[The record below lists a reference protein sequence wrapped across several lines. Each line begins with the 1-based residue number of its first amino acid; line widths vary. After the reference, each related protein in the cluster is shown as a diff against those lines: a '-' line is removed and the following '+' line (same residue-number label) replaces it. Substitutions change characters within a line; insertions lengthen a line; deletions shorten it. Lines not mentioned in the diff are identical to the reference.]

1 MSEISTLIE
10 GVLEVRFGINGAGA
24 RWKGSE
30 KHWFVDI
37 HGTWLKVDITGQG
50 FGNLL
55 VLTVLLGHPPQRHL
69 AEFHAL
75 LLEKNLEL
83 PGPSLW
89 VKDSLFGLR
98 EVRYTDGLQD
108 IELVDMMELMT
119 EVAREV
125 KEELSEIY
133 DTGLTLFN
141 GSSPEAMLDAVTEL
155 GGWI

>member
-1 MSEISTLIE
+1 MSEVSTLIE
-10 GVLEVRFGINGAGA
+10 GVLGLRFGVHGETA
-24 RWKGSE
+24 RWNGSE
-30 KHWFVDI
+30 NHWFVNI
-37 HGTWLKVDITGQG
+37 HGTWLKIDITGQG
-50 FGNLL
+50 FGDLL
-55 VLTVLLGHPPQRHL
+55 VLTVLLGHPPKRHL
-69 AEFHAL
+69 AEFHSL

-108 IELVDMMELMT
+108 IELVDMMELIT

-125 KEELSEIY
+125 KEELAEIY
-133 DTGLTLFN
+133 DTGLHLFN
-141 GSSPEAMLDAVTEL
+141 GNSPEALIDAVTEL